1 MISNLRDSQTAHQ
14 INYPY
19 KLKYPGIYAKSM
31 ITRDIS
37 GVHQY
42 SMDIIRVWEL
52 IDLPIIHRLTIV
64 NLARKVFH

>member
-1 MISNLRDSQTAHQ
+1 
-14 INYPY
+14 
-19 KLKYPGIYAKSM
+19 M

-42 SMDIIRVWEL
+42 SMDIIRVWAL

-64 NLARKVFH
+64 NLAMKVFH

>member
-1 MISNLRDSQTAHQ
+1 
-14 INYPY
+14 
-19 KLKYPGIYAKSM
+19 M

-37 GVHQY
+37 GIHQY